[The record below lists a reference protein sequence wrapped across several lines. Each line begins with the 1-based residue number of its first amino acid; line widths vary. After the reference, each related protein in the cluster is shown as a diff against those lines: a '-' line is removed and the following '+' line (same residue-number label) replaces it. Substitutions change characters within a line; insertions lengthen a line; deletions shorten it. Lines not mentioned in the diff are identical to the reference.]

1 MKKNAWKERRHMT
14 MQEKIRKD
22 IPVALYFQIKE
33 EVRRKILS
41 NEWPEGSKIPSEK
54 EMSKFFGVSRIT
66 VKKALDELQTEDLV
80 VRKQGRGTFVK
91 SCSIGQ
97 ELSKFYSFSE
107 QLGRL
112 GIKETVKLIQFQEM
126 VPGLSI
132 RNGLQLEP
140 EERVFWVKR
149 IRYMDQ
155 KAYTIENSYIPVK
168 FVPELT
174 GELIQNNGLYKSL
187 EMFQIFPQ
195 RAIETFSAVNIS
207 KEEAHDMDLRVNDAA
222 ISLIRITYSGASIV
236 EYCVSVVRGDVFH
249 YTVELK

>member
-1 MKKNAWKERRHMT
+1 MEMNSR
-14 MQEKIRKD
+14 IRKD
-22 IPVALYFQIKE
+22 NAVALYVQIKE
-33 EVRRKILS
+33 EIRRKILS
-41 NEWPEGSKIPSEK
+41 HEMPEGSKIPSEK
-54 EMSKFFGVSRIT
+54 ELSEQYGVSRIT
-66 VKKALDELQTEDLV
+66 VKKALDELQAESLLT
-80 VRKQGRGTFVK
+80 RKQGRGTFVK
-91 SCSIGQ
+91 GRSIGQ

-112 GIKETVKLIQFQEM
+112 GIKETVKLIQFQEII
-126 VPGLSI
+126 PSLLI
-132 RNGLQLEP
+132 RNGLKLEAD
-140 EERVFWVKR
+140 ERVFWVKR

-187 EMFQIFPQ
+187 KMFQIFPQ

-207 KEEAHDMDLRVNDAA
+207 KEEAHEMNLRLNDAA
-222 ISLIRITYSGASIV
+222 ISLIRITYSGSDII
-236 EYCVSVVRGDVFH
+236 EYCKSVVRGDVFH